1 MDEGLLHRWDK
12 LCSQLR
18 MASSDT
24 AALAPWGDA
33 EDSRLS
39 SGTAASELLS
49 LSVPMTRS

>member
-1 MDEGLLHRWDK
+1 MDEEPMHRWDK
-12 LCSQLR
+12 LCSQLC

-39 SGTAASELLS
+39 IGTATSELFS
-49 LSVPMTRS
+49 